1 MVAVVVAKAY
11 VEIQVPAMVAVAAT
25 DWMQFAF
32 ELDEVAVMMNEEK
45 VEECLEVV
53 KIVEEKPELLGV
65 LDVL

>member
-1 MVAVVVAKAY
+1 MVAEVVAKAY
-11 VEIQVPAMVAVAAT
+11 VEIQVPAMVAAT
-25 DWMQFAF
+25 DLMQFAF
-32 ELDEVAVMMNEEK
+32 ELDDVAVMMNEEK